1 MADDSRVSY
10 TTYMKYLTAAALMVA
25 WVLAA
30 WTGFMLGVVPYT
42 TGSGN
47 ETFMLG
53 FTRAEW
59 GVIHSWLSMIA
70 VLITAVEI
78 IMTRKYLTEGIRHLA
93 EARSGQSG
101 DA

>member
-1 MADDSRVSY
+1 MTEDNRVSFM
-10 TTYMKYLTAAALMVA
+10 TYLKYVTVAVLMLA

-42 TGSGN
+42 PGAEK
-47 ETFMLG
+47 ETLMLG

-59 GVIHSWLSMIA
+59 GVIHSWLSVIA

-78 IMTRKYLTEGIRHLA
+78 LITRKFLTEGIRYMA

-101 DA
+101 E